1 MLVLSWVWHLL
12 DIDVELYQQFLF
24 TDPNMFKITLQHSSC
39 MPIQG
44 ISLLHS
50 LLLFVRLTIH
60 PVAETQKQIVFFVTH
75 TPQETFQLKCAEY
88 DWFPYFKV
96 FILNI
101 WKIWSCVNFVS
112 SGVPST
118 HFHVP
123 SVSVSVSPIH
133 KLSFSCLVKLFIQ
146 IQISSTFI
154 LLHFVINFLSCF
166 CLTHSE
172 IYINTPT
179 CSSLLLIIMRSAPL
193 CRQSS
198 LLSCQVLVME
208 EMYRNRNC
216 RWNTSSNPSCWEYL
230 ALTEDKNRE
239 KSVSHKTLWIKW
251 IPTSVTHSFTHRH
264 RRIFFKTVTTT
275 KQ

>member
-1 MLVLSWVWHLL
+1 MLSVGDFLLMLVLSWVWHLL

-123 SVSVSVSPIH
+123 SVSVSVSPIPGDPSVVLWNSLYRYKYQH
-133 KLSFSCLVKLFIQ
+133 NCEMWQ
-146 IQISSTFI
+146 I
-154 LLHFVINFLSCF
+154 
-166 CLTHSE
+166 
-172 IYINTPT
+172 
-179 CSSLLLIIMRSAPL
+179 
-193 CRQSS
+193 
-198 LLSCQVLVME
+198 
-208 EMYRNRNC
+208 
-216 RWNTSSNPSCWEYL
+216 
-230 ALTEDKNRE
+230 
-239 KSVSHKTLWIKW
+239 
-251 IPTSVTHSFTHRH
+251 
-264 RRIFFKTVTTT
+264 
-275 KQ
+275 